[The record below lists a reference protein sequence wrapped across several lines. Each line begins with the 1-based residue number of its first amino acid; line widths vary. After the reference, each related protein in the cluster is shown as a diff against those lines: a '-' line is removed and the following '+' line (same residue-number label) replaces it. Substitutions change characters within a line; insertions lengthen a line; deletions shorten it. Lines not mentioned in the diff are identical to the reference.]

1 MNEKLVIMDEI
12 AIRRALTRIAHEIL
26 EKNKG
31 VEDIVLAGIR
41 TRGIF
46 LARRIS
52 AIISSIE
59 QMSMILPVMEV
70 DVTSYRDDLL
80 DKALI
85 SRPSSEDRN
94 SIRGKKIILFD
105 DVLYTGRTV
114 RAAMD
119 ALIDQGRP
127 EMIQLAV
134 LVDRGHRELPIRPDY
149 IGKNVPTS
157 RVELINVSLSDIDGI
172 DQVIITR

>member
-1 MNEKLVIMDEI
+1 
-12 AIRRALTRIAHEIL
+12 
-26 EKNKG
+26 
-31 VEDIVLAGIR
+31 
-41 TRGIF
+41 
-46 LARRIS
+46 
-52 AIISSIE
+52 
-59 QMSMILPVMEV
+59 MEV

-80 DKALI
+80 DKALMN
-85 SRPSSEDRN
+85 RPPSEDRT
-94 SIRGKKIILFD
+94 SIEGKKIILFD

-119 ALIDQGRP
+119 ALMDQGRP

-157 RVELINVSLSDIDGI
+157 RVELIDVSLSEIDGI
-172 DQVIITR
+172 DQVFIRR